1 MVTTMNEV
9 ICICDVSVIDTNHHI
24 LVFSKESN
32 VKKYCMD
39 NHINFCKEY
48 LQDTLTV
55 DMTQVTDNKIHVL
68 LTNDSQG
75 ICDKTVLYGTDVD
88 SILDNIITKKTKV
101 PSFENNGTFMD
112 TEMSVSKVDLTDGSC
127 VHFISYKKV
136 INNNGENLAHFFD
149 ADYYILITNVPI
161 ITYLYSGFY

>member
-1 MVTTMNEV
+1 
-9 ICICDVSVIDTNHHI
+9 
-24 LVFSKESN
+24 
-32 VKKYCMD
+32 
-39 NHINFCKEY
+39 
-48 LQDTLTV
+48 
-55 DMTQVTDNKIHVL
+55 MTQVTDNKIHVL

-101 PSFENNGTFMD
+101 PSDENDGTFMD
-112 TEMSVSKVDLTDGSC
+112 TEMSVSKVNLTDGSC
-127 VHFISYKKV
+127 VHYISYKKV

-149 ADYYILITNVPI
+149 ADYYMLITNVPI